1 MKKLIIFDLDG
12 TLIDTV
18 ADLATSTNYAL
29 SKLGFPQHATEA
41 YRFFVGNGINKLF
54 ERALPEGFKD
64 ASNVLAVRHL
74 FLTHYEQHCADASRP
89 YEGIPELLD
98 AFVSAGCQLAVAS
111 NKYHAAT
118 VRLVE
123 NFFPGVP
130 FRIVLGQ
137 REQIPAKPDP
147 YIVNEILTSC
157 GMAAADTLF
166 VGDSGV
172 DMQTAINS
180 GVEACGVTWGFRPR
194 AELAVLRPAHIVDR
208 PDEILKLLG
217 LQN

>member
-1 MKKLIIFDLDG
+1 VKKLIIFDLDG

-18 ADLATSTNYAL
+18 ADLAMSTNYAL
-29 SKLGFPQHATEA
+29 GQLGFPQHATEA

-54 ERALPEGFKD
+54 ERTLPDGFKD
-64 ASNVLAVRHL
+64 TANVLAVRQL
-74 FLTHYEQHCADASRP
+74 FLKHYELHCADASRP
-89 YEGIPELLD
+89 YCGIPELLD
-98 AFVSAGCQLAVAS
+98 ACVSDGFQLAVAS
-111 NKYHAAT
+111 NKYQAAT

-123 NFFPGVP
+123 KFFPGVP

-137 REQIPAKPDP
+137 RDGIPAKPDS
-147 YIVNEILTSC
+147 YIVNEILASC
-157 GMAAADTLF
+157 GIAAGDALF

-194 AELAVLRPAHIVDR
+194 AELTALNPAHIVDR
-208 PDEILKLLG
+208 PEEIMEILSR
-217 LQN
+217 